1 MNKSFR
7 SIGLALAMALGSML
21 SVCAFAAEH
30 VVLRPVG
37 SLLTSGAN
45 TMAKFQAEV
54 AQAIAGREEVAK
66 IDVSLQRDGNGLRQN
81 TAFAQ
86 VVLNAVKG
94 KRQVTSAML
103 S

>member
-1 MNKSFR
+1 MKIFR
-7 SIGLALAMALGSML
+7 SMSLALGLALAGLCSSL
-21 SVCAFAAEH
+21 AFAAEH

-86 VVLNAVKG
+86 VVLNAIKG
-94 KRQVTSAML
+94 NRQVTSAML